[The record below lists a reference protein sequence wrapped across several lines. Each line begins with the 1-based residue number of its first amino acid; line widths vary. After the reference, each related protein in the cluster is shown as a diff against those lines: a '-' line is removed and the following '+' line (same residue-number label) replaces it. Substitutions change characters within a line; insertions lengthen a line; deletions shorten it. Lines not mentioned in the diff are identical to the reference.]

1 MTIKIKYEVT
11 VGEDEYPTIKLFDTM
26 EEAKEYES
34 TIVLA
39 EIICSC
45 PTVYVPA
52 NRAEELA
59 AYLIKEMKGFNKA
72 ATNEVKNAVEEP
84 TL

>member
-1 MTIKIKYEVT
+1 MTIKVRYEVT
-11 VGEDEYPTIKLFDTM
+11 VGEDEYPTIKLFDTLA
-26 EEAKEYES
+26 EAKEYES
-34 TIVLA
+34 TIALA

-52 NRAEELA
+52 YSAEELA
-59 AYLIKEMKGFNKA
+59 AYLIKEVKGFNE
-72 ATNEVKNAVEEP
+72 ATTDEVKSAVEEP